1 MVKVFGEDGFAAAEA
16 RGFDDGGIPVGKL
29 PAILGGEGRVHQ
41 RDGDFLNR
49 KSLPASDKRHSLF
62 VQKGIAPR
70 GSRRLGV
77 EFLKDLNG

>member
-1 MVKVFGEDGFAAAEA
+1 MVKVFGEHGIAPAEA
-16 RGFDDGGIPVGKL
+16 CGLNDGGIPVGKL

-41 RDGDFLNR
+41 SEGYFLNR
-49 KSLPASDKRHSLF
+49 KSFPASDKRHSLF

-70 GSRRLGV
+70 ESRRLGV